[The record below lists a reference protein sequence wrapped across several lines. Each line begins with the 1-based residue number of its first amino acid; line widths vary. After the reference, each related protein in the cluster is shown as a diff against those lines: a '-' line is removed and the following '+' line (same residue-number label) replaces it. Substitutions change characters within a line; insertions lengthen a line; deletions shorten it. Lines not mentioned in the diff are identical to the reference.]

1 MTDRFADL
9 ILTAGRVHTMSGD
22 IVGTALAIRNGMI
35 VAVGAD
41 SDMADFTGPGTRT
54 LAYPGA
60 TIVPGLSDGH
70 AHPLSGAG
78 FTVGMDLRDV
88 TTLPELRQKLTTA
101 LASLEPGDWL
111 RGWGLDP
118 NVWGAERVASAPLD
132 EVVGTVP
139 MFLRFFDAH
148 SALANP
154 AALSAAGI
162 SESRTWPTGSR
173 VDADDDDIPTGHL
186 LEADAMQLVFDVL
199 PSEPIEAHAHR
210 VTQLLAD
217 MAASGLTSSQVM
229 DFLDEP
235 FDLLQ
240 LIEAEGELPLRL
252 RFSPWV
258 EPKHTPED
266 WARFLEWQG
275 TGGRR
280 WKVHGVKFFL
290 DGTIDGGT
298 AWLESP
304 DTHGE
309 STASVWSDP
318 ADYVAAMR
326 FFAQNGIG
334 TATHAIGD
342 AAIRFALT
350 TIAQLQVPGGGGAVH
365 RIEHAETLP
374 DDLVDAFAGSRA
386 IASMQPT
393 HCTHFVRADQT
404 DNWSER
410 LGLERAERAWRTRSL
425 AEAGVTLAL
434 GSDWPVAPFEP
445 LAIMADAQLRRDVA
459 QPDLDPVLPGESLT
473 AQQALEG
480 YTIGAAIAA
489 GVAHTEG
496 SISVGK
502 VADLT
507 ILAADPLAVSPE
519 ELVRTA
525 VLATVVGGE
534 IQFPSTG

>member
-1 MTDRFADL
+1 MTDRPADL
-9 ILTAGRVHTMSGD
+9 ILRAERVHTMSGG
-22 IVGTALAIRNGMI
+22 IVGATAVAIREGMI
-35 VAVGAD
+35 VAVGGE
-41 SDMADFTGPGTRT
+41 SDLAGFSGPGTRS
-54 LAYPGA
+54 LRYPGA

-70 AHPLSGAG
+70 AHPLAGAG
-78 FTVGMDLRDV
+78 FAVGMDLRAV
-88 TTLPELRQKLTTA
+88 TSLPELRQELTAA
-101 LASLEPGDWL
+101 LAGLGPGEWL

-118 NVWGAERVASAPLD
+118 NVWGHERVTSAPLD
-132 EVVGTVP
+132 EVVGAVP

-154 AALSAAGI
+154 AALRAAGI
-162 SESRTWPTGSR
+162 SGPRSFPTGSR
-173 VDADDDDIPTGHL
+173 VDADSDGVPTGLL
-186 LEADAMQLVFDVL
+186 LEAEAMQPVFEVL
-199 PSEPIEAHAHR
+199 PQEPMAAHATR
-210 VTQLLAD
+210 AKRLLAD

-235 FDLLQ
+235 FDLLR

-258 EPKHTPED
+258 EPKHTPDD

-298 AWLESP
+298 AWLEAP
-304 DTHGE
+304 DTHGQ
-309 STASVWSDP
+309 STNSVWSDP

-326 FFAQNGIG
+326 FFAENGIG

-350 TIAQLQVPGGGGAVH
+350 TISQLQVPGGPVH

-374 DDLVDAFAGSRA
+374 DELVGAFEGSGA
-386 IASMQPT
+386 VASMQPT

-410 LGLERAERAWRTRSL
+410 LGPDRAGRAWRTQAL
-425 AEAGVTLAL
+425 AQAGVTLAL

-445 LAIMADAQLRRDVA
+445 LDIMADAQLRRDVA
-459 QPDLDPVLPGESLT
+459 HPDHDPVLPEEGLT
-473 AQQALEG
+473 ALQALEG

-489 GVAHTEG
+489 GVADTEG

-502 VADLT
+502 IADLT
-507 ILAADPLAVSPE
+507 ILAADPLAIPPE
-519 ELVRTA
+519 ELARTA
-525 VLATVVGGE
+525 ILATVVGGE
-534 IQFPSTG
+534 IQFEVTR

>member
-1 MTDRFADL
+1 MTDRPADL
-9 ILTAGRVHTMSGD
+9 ILRAERVHTMSGG
-22 IVGTALAIRNGMI
+22 IVGATAVAIREGMI
-35 VAVGAD
+35 VAVGGE
-41 SDMADFTGPGTRT
+41 SDLAGFSGPGTRS
-54 LAYPGA
+54 LRYPGA

-70 AHPLSGAG
+70 AHPLAGAG
-78 FTVGMDLRDV
+78 FAVGMDLRAV
-88 TTLPELRQKLTTA
+88 TSLPELRQELTAA
-101 LASLEPGDWL
+101 LAGLGPGDWL

-118 NVWGAERVASAPLD
+118 NVWGHERVTSAPLD
-132 EVVGTVP
+132 EVVGAVP

-154 AALSAAGI
+154 AALRAAGI
-162 SESRTWPTGSR
+162 SGPRSFPTGSR
-173 VDADDDDIPTGHL
+173 VDADSDGVPTGLL
-186 LEADAMQLVFDVL
+186 LEAEAMQPVFEVL
-199 PSEPIEAHAHR
+199 PQEPMAAHATR
-210 VTQLLAD
+210 AKRLLAD

-235 FDLLQ
+235 FDLLR

-258 EPKHTPED
+258 EPKHTPDD

-298 AWLESP
+298 AWLEAP
-304 DTHGE
+304 DTHGQ
-309 STASVWSDP
+309 STNSVWSDP

-326 FFAQNGIG
+326 FFAENGIG

-350 TIAQLQVPGGGGAVH
+350 TISQLQVPGGPVH

-374 DDLVDAFAGSRA
+374 DELVGAFEGSGA
-386 IASMQPT
+386 VASMQPT

-410 LGLERAERAWRTRSL
+410 LGPDRAGRAWRTQAL
-425 AEAGVTLAL
+425 AQAGVTLAL

-445 LAIMADAQLRRDVA
+445 LDIMADAQLRRDVA
-459 QPDLDPVLPGESLT
+459 HPDHDPVLPEEGLT
-473 AQQALEG
+473 ALQALEG

-489 GVAHTEG
+489 GVADTEG

-502 VADLT
+502 IADLT
-507 ILAADPLAVSPE
+507 ILAADPLAIPPE
-519 ELVRTA
+519 ELARTA
-525 VLATVVGGE
+525 ILATVVGGE
-534 IQFPSTG
+534 IQFEVTR

>member
-22 IVGTALAIRNGMI
+22 IVGTALAIRDGVI
-35 VAVGAD
+35 VAVGVEAD
-41 SDMADFTGPGTRT
+41 MDDFIGPGTRT
-54 LAYPGA
+54 VAYPGA

-78 FTVGMDLRDV
+78 FTVGVDLRHV
-88 TTLPELRQKLTTA
+88 TSLPELRRELTAA
-101 LASLEPGDWL
+101 LAGLKPGDWL

-118 NVWGAERVASAPLD
+118 NVWGTERVVSAPLD
-132 EVVGTVP
+132 DVVGSVP

-162 SESRTWPTGSR
+162 SGPRTWPTGSR
-173 VDADDDDIPTGHL
+173 VDVDDDGIPTGHL

-199 PSEPIEAHAHR
+199 PREPIEDHAHR
-210 VTQLLAD
+210 VMQVLTG

-229 DFLDEP
+229 DFLEEP
-235 FDLLQ
+235 FDLLR

-252 RFSPWV
+252 RFSPWI

-280 WKVHGVKFFL
+280 WKIHGVKFFL

-298 AWLESP
+298 AWLDAP

-318 ADYVAAMR
+318 AHYVAAMR
-326 FFAQNGIG
+326 FFSQNGIG

-350 TIAQLQVPGGGGAVH
+350 TISQLQVPGGGGSVH

-374 DDLVDAFAGSRA
+374 DDLVRAFPASRA

-393 HCTHFVRADQT
+393 HCTHFVQADQT

-410 LGLERAERAWRTRSL
+410 LGPLRAGRAWRTHAL

-459 QPDLDPVLPGESLT
+459 HPDLDPVLPEESLT
-473 AQQALEG
+473 ARQALAG

-489 GVAHTEG
+489 GVDRTEG

-519 ELVRTA
+519 ELAGTA
-525 VLATVVGGE
+525 ILATVVGGE
-534 IQFPSTG
+534 IQFTATG

>member
-1 MTDRFADL
+1 MTDSPADL
-9 ILTAGRVHTMSGD
+9 VLTADRIHTMSAV
-22 IVGTALAIRNGMI
+22 VGATSGAIRDGVV
-35 VAVGAD
+35 VAVGGEGELAG
-41 SDMADFTGPGTRT
+41 FIGPGTRS
-54 LAYPGA
+54 LRFPGA

-70 AHPLSGAG
+70 AHPLAGAG
-78 FTVGMDLRDV
+78 FAVGMDLRAV
-88 TTLPELRQKLTTA
+88 TSLPELRQELTTA
-101 LASLEPGDWL
+101 LAGLKPGDWL

-118 NVWGAERVASAPLD
+118 NVWGLERVTSAPLD

-139 MFLRFFDAH
+139 VLLRFFDAH

-154 AALSAAGI
+154 AALQAAGI
-162 SESRTWPTGSR
+162 SGLRTFPTGSR
-173 VDADDDDIPTGHL
+173 VDVDSEGVPTGLL
-186 LEADAMQLVFDVL
+186 LEAEAMQLVFEVL
-199 PSEPIEAHAHR
+199 PREPIEDHANR
-210 VTQLLAD
+210 VKQLLAD
-217 MAASGLTSSQVM
+217 MAASGLTSSQAM
-229 DFLDEP
+229 DFLEEP
-235 FDLLQ
+235 FDLLR
-240 LIEAEGELPLRL
+240 LIEAEGDLPLRL
-252 RFSPWV
+252 RFSPWI

-266 WARFLEWQG
+266 WARVLEWQG

-298 AWLESP
+298 AWLDAP
-304 DTHGE
+304 DTHGQ
-309 STASVWSDP
+309 STTSVWSDP

-326 FFAQNGIG
+326 FFAENGIG

-350 TIAQLQVPGGGGAVH
+350 TISQLQVPGGPVH

-374 DDLVDAFAGSRA
+374 DDLVDAFPASGA

-393 HCTHFVRADQT
+393 HCTHFVRADLT

-410 LGLERAERAWRTRSL
+410 LGPDRARRAWRTRAL
-425 AEAGVTLAL
+425 AAAGVTLAL

-445 LAIMADAQLRRDVA
+445 LDIMADAQLRRDVA
-459 QPDLDPVLPGESLT
+459 QPEDDPVLPEESLT
-473 AQQALEG
+473 ARQALEG

-507 ILAADPLAVSPE
+507 ILAADPLAITPE
-519 ELVRTA
+519 ELARA
-525 VLATVVGGE
+525 AILATVVDGE
-534 IQFPSTG
+534 IQYAAAG